1 MTNDT
6 DTQDTNVV
14 NIQDFRARRQ
24 PAQTTENPAY
34 LAARDRETPGT
45 VVPFNDEQAARV
57 LERLLQDWRVARLD
71 EFSQLH
77 GDRTT
82 KLVAR
87 IIDIY
92 SN

>member
-1 MTNDT
+1 
-6 DTQDTNVV
+6 
-14 NIQDFRARRQ
+14 
-24 PAQTTENPAY
+24 
-34 LAARDRETPGT
+34 
-45 VVPFNDEQAARV
+45 
-57 LERLLQDWRVARLD
+57 WRVARLD

-92 SN
+92 SNHPDCIQYIAGRSGELLYVLDALYEGYCKEQE